1 MKKEPVLSFIVPVY
15 KKSPETFERC
25 LDSLF
30 DQSFKEFEVICVFDG
45 PDPDLE
51 QIAKKYDAQSVVI
64 EHGGA
69 PKARN
74 EGFKHSKGAYLS
86 FWDADCFAKPEM
98 AQMWMDAFQRN
109 PEAAFV
115 YSGYEFVDEQ
125 GAYDSE
131 QFDPYSLGCGNFI
144 ASMFPLKREFF
155 PGWDESLKAGQDWD
169 FWLQVVEKGGIGVYL
184 IGHGFLTELPGEG
197 SISRQGWSPENREA
211 TIRAVR
217 SKHNIPDRD
226 MAVYGMVHNVKAL
239 HLAKL
244 LGADQLKHSGFP
256 IRNYKLIF
264 NLGYS
269 KMTRFAGSAPGCV
282 KCQYWLPWDIDCL
295 FAIAHGTARETIR
308 LANEEITHNFCNDIV
323 SKKRL
328 GELGIEADIL
338 PLPTQMDEPETKLSD
353 QFRVLVYADKAHEP
367 IVKGI
372 HMDLPY
378 IAIDYA
384 GQSADITQY
393 SLLVD
398 FHENPYASEE
408 IKRFLLNGRNVISNV
423 QAPFCGFLDLDVN
436 HTEFRRELISRI
448 RLARELPFNKA
459 AQDYYNNL
467 ADPKKFVEKVKAL
480 VPKPAM
486 EVLS

>member
-1 MKKEPVLSFIVPVY
+1 MSKEPILSFVIPVY
-15 KKSPETFERC
+15 KKSVATFEKC

-30 DQSFKEFEVICVFDG
+30 DQSFKDFEVICVFDG
-45 PDPDLE
+45 PDAEL
-51 QIAKKYDAQSVVI
+51 QKVAGKYKVQEVVI

-74 EGFKHSKGAYLS
+74 EGFKHAKGNYIS

-98 AQMWMDAFQRN
+98 AEMWIGAFDRN
-109 PEAAFV
+109 PDAAFV
-115 YSGYEFVDEQ
+115 YSGYEFANEE
-125 GAYDSE
+125 GAHDAE
-131 QFDPYSLGCGNFI
+131 QFDPYSLQCGNYI
-144 ASMFPLKREFF
+144 ASMFPVKREFF
-155 PGWDESLKAGQDWD
+155 PGWDESLKAAQDWD
-169 FWLQVVEKGGIGVYL
+169 FWLSVVEKGGVGVYL
-184 IGHGFLTELPGEG
+184 VGRGFVTELPTSG
-197 SISRQGWSPENREA
+197 SISHTGWSPENRES

-217 SKHNIPDRD
+217 TKHNIPDRD
-226 MAVYGMVHNVKAL
+226 IAVYGMVHSVKAL
-239 HLAKL
+239 DLAKL
-244 LGADQLKHSGFP
+244 LAADQLKHSGYP
-256 IRNYKLIF
+256 IKNYKLIF

-269 KMTRFAGSAPGCV
+269 KMTRFAGASSTAV

-295 FAIAHGTARETIR
+295 FAIAHRTARETIR
-308 LANEEITHNFCNDIV
+308 LANEEITYQFCNDIQ

-328 GELGIEADIL
+328 EELGLKAEVL

-353 QFRVLVYADKAHEP
+353 KFRVLIYVDKAHEP
-367 IVKGI
+367 IIKNI

-408 IKRFLLNGRNVISNV
+408 IKRFILNGRNIISNV
-423 QAPFCGFLDLDVN
+423 QAPFCGFLDLEVS
-436 HTEFRRELISRI
+436 HSEFRKELISRI

-459 AQDYYNNL
+459 GQDYYKNL
-467 ADPKKFVEKVKAL
+467 AAPEKFAEKIKAL
-480 VPKPAM
+480 VPVKL
-486 EVLS
+486 EVV